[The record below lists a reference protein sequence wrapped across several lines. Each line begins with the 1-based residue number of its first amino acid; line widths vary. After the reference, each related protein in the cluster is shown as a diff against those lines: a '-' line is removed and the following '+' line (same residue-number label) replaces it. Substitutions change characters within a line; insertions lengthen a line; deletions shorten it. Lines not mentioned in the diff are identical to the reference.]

1 MIIQNRTS
9 GGKRSPLHKPPFVK
23 KTTTIDAIY
32 VRFKT
37 GPGAQAVDAR
47 KNTGR
52 VDTSVWP
59 TVSWTAATT
68 STGAEKLCIIQ
79 PTSCRAGVRDGG
91 VSFFSLFVF
100 SSPSVLADFPLP
112 ISVCLFGE
120 NVYTEL
126 NLTSLLPKALFMPL
140 NFIPSLSRSIPTRPH
155 VRLLAFTK
163 KNFSWQK
170 NDIKLN
176 PLESSDET
184 RDTRHVR

>member
-1 MIIQNRTS
+1 MPWLLQCHRPQSNSVIIQNRTS

-37 GPGAQAVDAR
+37 GPGAQAVDAASSLSTW

-91 VSFFSLFVF
+91 VSFFLPLCFFFPFCSRRLPSSEFFQFQSASLVKMF
-100 SSPSVLADFPLP
+100 
-112 ISVCLFGE
+112 
-120 NVYTEL
+120 TL
-126 NLTSLLPKALFMPL
+126 N
-140 NFIPSLSRSIPTRPH
+140 
-155 VRLLAFTK
+155 
-163 KNFSWQK
+163 
-170 NDIKLN
+170 
-176 PLESSDET
+176 
-184 RDTRHVR
+184 

>member
-1 MIIQNRTS
+1 MCVLRLDLEHRPWTHGKTLAGWTPQCGPRFHGPQPQPAPGLKSSASSSQRAAELES
-9 GGKRSPLHKPPFVK
+9 GTEEFLF
-23 KTTTIDAIY
+23 
-32 VRFKT
+32 
-37 GPGAQAVDAR
+37 
-47 KNTGR
+47 
-52 VDTSVWP
+52 
-59 TVSWTAATT
+59 
-68 STGAEKLCIIQ
+68 
-79 PTSCRAGVRDGG
+79 
-91 VSFFSLFVF
+91 SFFSLFVF

-140 NFIPSLSRSIPTRPH
+140 NFIPSLSRSIPTRPP

>member
-1 MIIQNRTS
+1 MPFMCVLRLDLEHRPWTHGKTLAGWTPQCGPRFHGPQPQPAPGLKSSASSSQRAAELES
-9 GGKRSPLHKPPFVK
+9 GTEEFLFSPSLFFLPLLF
-23 KTTTIDAIY
+23 
-32 VRFKT
+32 
-37 GPGAQAVDAR
+37 
-47 KNTGR
+47 
-52 VDTSVWP
+52 S
-59 TVSWTAATT
+59 
-68 STGAEKLCIIQ
+68 
-79 PTSCRAGVRDGG
+79 PTS
-91 VSFFSLFVF
+91 LFWV
-100 SSPSVLADFPLP
+100 LP

-140 NFIPSLSRSIPTRPH
+140 NFIPSLSRSIPTRPP

-184 RDTRHVR
+184 RDTRHVRWGLASERWEEG